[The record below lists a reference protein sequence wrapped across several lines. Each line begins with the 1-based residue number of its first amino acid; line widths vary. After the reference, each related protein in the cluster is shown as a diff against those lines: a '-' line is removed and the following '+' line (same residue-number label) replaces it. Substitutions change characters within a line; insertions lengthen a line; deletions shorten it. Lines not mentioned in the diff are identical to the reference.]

1 MPAPKKTQTFE
12 SAMERIEQIAA
23 QMETGDLP
31 LEQLVV
37 IYEEGLRLVRF
48 CGERLEAAEK
58 RLETITR
65 DAAGQ
70 PLGLEP
76 GQNPAQSPAPGPDEI
91 PPSTPP
97 QGSDTEE
104 DSSGAGDSPARL
116 F

>member
-1 MPAPKKTQTFE
+1 
-12 SAMERIEQIAA
+12 MERIEQIAA
-23 QMETGDLP
+23 QMEAGDLP

-37 IYEEGLRLVRF
+37 TYEEGLQLVRF

-65 DAAGQ
+65 DAAGK
-70 PLGLEP
+70 PIGLEP
-76 GQNPAQSPAPGPDEI
+76 AQGPAPGSDEI

-97 QGSDTEE
+97 QSSDTEE
-104 DSSGAGDSPARL
+104 DSSRAGDSPARL